1 MIETIIN
8 EHKQEFQ
15 KHLDHYHH
23 ELSSIRTGRANPAL
37 LATVMVES
45 YGTKVPLQQVASVTA
60 SDAKTL
66 TISPWDKSQIQAIE
80 KGIMVANLGFT
91 PSNDGIVIR
100 INLPAMTEERRKEM
114 VKLLGQIAEQAKIG
128 VRKTREDLMKAIKK
142 AETDGQIGE
151 DDVTHAQKKVQDM
164 IDSYN
169 SEIKSV
175 AEDKENEVMTV

>member
-1 MIETIIN
+1 MIESIIN

-66 TISPWDKSQIQAIE
+66 TISPWDKSQMQAIE

-142 AETDGQIGE
+142 AETDGHIGE
-151 DDVTHAQKKVQDM
+151 DDVVHAQKKVQDM

-175 AEDKENEVMTV
+175 AEDKEKEVMTV